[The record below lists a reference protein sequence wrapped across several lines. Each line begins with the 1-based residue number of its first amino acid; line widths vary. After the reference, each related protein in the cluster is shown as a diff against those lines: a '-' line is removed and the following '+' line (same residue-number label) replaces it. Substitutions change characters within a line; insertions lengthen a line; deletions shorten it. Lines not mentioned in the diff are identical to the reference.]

1 MIFVATVAV
10 KPEVTLGEYKG
21 LEVASEPV
29 EVTEDEILAE
39 LKKEQ
44 DKNSTTI
51 TVEDRPVADGDVIEL
66 DFEGF
71 IDGVAFEGGK
81 AENFPLTIGSGSFIP
96 GFEEQLIGTALGE
109 EKEVNVN
116 FPEEYHAKELAGKP
130 AVFKCKVNSIK
141 AKELPE
147 LDDEFASEVSD
158 FETLEEYKADIRA
171 KLTEQKE
178 KAAKTAK
185 EDALVEKAVEG
196 ATMDIPDLMIES
208 QARSMVQ
215 DFAQRLQQQGLSM
228 DQYMQYTGSTVEK
241 MIEESK
247 EQAKKRIESRL
258 VLEAVAAAEGLTA
271 SEEDV
276 EKEIEDL
283 AKSYGMEVDQIK
295 PYVTEDQKEQ
305 MRENIAVQ
313 KALDLM
319 YEQSK

>member
-1 MIFVATVAV
+1 MRIV
-10 KPEVTLGEYKG
+10 
-21 LEVASEPV
+21 
-29 EVTEDEILAE
+29 
-39 LKKEQ
+39 
-44 DKNSTTI
+44 
-51 TVEDRPVADGDVIEL
+51 PVADGDVIEL

-141 AKELPE
+141 TKELPE

-196 ATMDIPDLMIES
+196 ATMDIPGSDDREPGS
-208 QARSMVQ
+208 QH
-215 DFAQRLQQQGLSM
+215 
-228 DQYMQYTGSTVEK
+228 GSGFRTA
-241 MIEESK
+241 S
-247 EQAKKRIESRL
+247 
-258 VLEAVAAAEGLTA
+258 AAAGPEHG
-271 SEEDV
+271 SV
-276 EKEIEDL
+276 H
-283 AKSYGMEVDQIK
+283 
-295 PYVTEDQKEQ
+295 
-305 MRENIAVQ
+305 AVHR
-313 KALDLM
+313 AAP
-319 YEQSK
+319 